1 MLFDTT
7 HVLYMIISTAAIAA
21 ALVAA
26 TLFIKGEKGKEA
38 FLKVVAVV
46 TVLLHYSNLW
56 VEYFGKQGSTAGLEG
71 SHLFPIYPCHI
82 MMWLLFIT
90 AFIKNKKSAVFT
102 VFAEFCFW
110 SGIVCATFGTV
121 LNSNYYDNPNLNDWF
136 ILKGLLS
143 HSTLLLGCI
152 YMLVGRFMKLRMF
165 NIISVCFGLA
175 LFILDGVFA
184 NWLYSVCGLEEVN
197 AMFLLY
203 SPIESMPWLSP
214 YIMGLMGITFMFIVI
229 SIYELFLPKE
239 QRWYSKIKNVFE
251 KVKRGCLK

>member
-7 HVLYMIISTAAIAA
+7 HILYMVISAAVIAA

-26 TLFIKGEKGKEA
+26 ALFLKTESAREK

-90 AFIKNKKSAVFT
+90 AFMKNKKGIVFT

-110 SGIVCATFGTV
+110 AGIICATFGTV
-121 LNSNYYDNPNLNDWF
+121 LNTNYYANPDLNDWF
-136 ILKGLLS
+136 VLKGMLS

-165 NIISVCFGLA
+165 NIVSACFGLA

-184 NWLYSVCGLEEVN
+184 NWLYSVCELGEVN

-214 YIMGLMGITFMFIVI
+214 FIMGLMGITFMFIVI

-239 QRWYSKIKNVFE
+239 QRWYYKIKKFLE
-251 KVKRGCLK
+251 RLRGLT